1 MQVRPR
7 TRSWPSLI
15 CIAFSKIC
23 RHDTGLMK
31 GSSPSAMSISATAL
45 RATSQKPTPAKGY
58 FLAAGGGAADSLPRR
73 ALKKSLLAGSTTTMS
88 PLPRKL
94 CRYASRLR

>member
-1 MQVRPR
+1 MPR
-7 TRSWPSLI
+7 KRIWPSLI

-31 GSSPSAMSISATAL
+31 GSKPSAMSMSAIAL

-58 FLAAGGGAADSLPRR
+58 FLADGGAAGGPPPRR
-73 ALKKSLLAGSTTTMS
+73 ALKKSLLAGSITSRS
-88 PLPRKL
+88 PLLRKL
-94 CRYASRLR
+94 WRYASRLR